1 VWFQNVSIPTQR
13 RGIGNSKGEGV
24 GVGGLKSLF
33 LNRRVNESKLEKVEG
48 GVPNKKKTSVG
59 GLWFF
64 WNTCNDH
71 FYT

>member
-1 VWFQNVSIPTQR
+1 
-13 RGIGNSKGEGV
+13 
-24 GVGGLKSLF
+24 VGGLKSLF